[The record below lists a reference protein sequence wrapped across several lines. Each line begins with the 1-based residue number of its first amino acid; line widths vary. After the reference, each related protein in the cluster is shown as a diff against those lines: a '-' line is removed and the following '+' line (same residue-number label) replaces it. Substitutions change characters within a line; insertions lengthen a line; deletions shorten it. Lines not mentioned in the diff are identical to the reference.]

1 MGPVGPRWALPN
13 GQERNA
19 MNGYD
24 LLEAM
29 QRAAAAR
36 RLPPPLRVMISCTAE
51 EVAARHAGD
60 GDNVFGFP

>member
-1 MGPVGPRWALPN
+1 
-13 GQERNA
+13 

-29 QRAAAAR
+29 QR
-36 RLPPPLRVMISCTAE
+36 AE

-60 GDNVFGFP
+60 GDNVLGFP